1 MVGGMGYMVVI
12 TQQNVIKMASP
23 LQVGKNYLCQEWK
36 QELITFS
43 EFLEKIQSNDCSSA
57 VPTYLA
63 QHQLFD
69 QVGCTHINGHLTIG
83 FNTLKYGSN

>member
-1 MVGGMGYMVVI
+1 MYRCGMGCMVVI
-12 TQQNVIKMASP
+12 LQQKVIKMSSP

-43 EFLEKIQSNDCSSA
+43 EFLEKIQSNDSSSA

-69 QVGCTHINGHLTIG
+69 QVGCTHLPMG
-83 FNTLKYGSN
+83 FNTLKYASS